1 MTKKLEEIFNLDP
14 KDNTDQVDVTEPLP
28 QETKAKPQLPQ
39 ETLTNIEKIEDALPS
54 VRGLEAGDSEMDD
67 LAELAKN
74 SYKDLMDL
82 GMNVDSRFSSEIF
95 GVASGLLGHA
105 ITAKTAKI
113 NKKLRMVDLQL
124 KQAQL
129 QQKEKQ
135 LALKNNEIDSVEQG
149 EGMVLDR
156 NELLK
161 ELLGKD
167 TPKDDQ

>member
-14 KDNTDQVDVTEPLP
+14 KDKEEVDVTEPLP

-54 VRGLEAGDSEMDD
+54 VRGLEAGDNEMDD
-67 LAELAKN
+67 LADMAKN

-124 KQAQL
+124 KKAQL
-129 QQKEKQ
+129 DQKERQ
-135 LALKNNEIDSVEQG
+135 LQDKRNETDDVEQG

-161 ELLGKD
+161 ELLKKD
-167 TPKDDQ
+167 TPKDE

>member
-14 KDNTDQVDVTEPLP
+14 KEEVDVTEPLP
-28 QETKAKPQLPQ
+28 QEETKEKPQLPQ
-39 ETLTNIEKIEDALPS
+39 ETLSNIEKIEDALPS
-54 VRGLEAGDSEMDD
+54 VRGLEAGDGEMDD

-124 KQAQL
+124 KKAQL
-129 QQKEKQ
+129 DQKERQ
-135 LALKNNEIDSVEQG
+135 LLDKKGNDDVEEAQ
-149 EGMVLDR
+149 GMVLDR

-161 ELLGKD
+161 ELLKKD
-167 TPKDDQ
+167 EPKE

>member
-14 KDNTDQVDVTEPLP
+14 KEDEVDVTEPLP
-28 QETKAKPQLPQ
+28 QEETKAKPQLPQ
-39 ETLTNIEKIEDALPS
+39 ETLSNIEKIEDALPS
-54 VRGLEAGDSEMDD
+54 VKGLEAGDNEMDE
-67 LAELAKN
+67 LAEIAKN

-105 ITAKTAKI
+105 ITEKTAKI

-124 KQAQL
+124 KKAQL
-129 QQKEKQ
+129 DQKERQ
-135 LALKNNEIDSVEQG
+135 LALKKGEDNVEEGQ
-149 EGMVLDR
+149 GMVLDR

-161 ELLGKD
+161 ELLKKD
-167 TPKDDQ
+167 EPKE

>member
-14 KDNTDQVDVTEPLP
+14 KEEVDVTEPLP
-28 QETKAKPQLPQ
+28 QEETKAKPQLPQ
-39 ETLTNIEKIEDALPS
+39 ETLSNIEKIEDALPS
-54 VRGLEAGDSEMDD
+54 VKGLEAGDNEMDE
-67 LAELAKN
+67 LAEIAKN

-124 KQAQL
+124 KKAQL
-129 QQKEKQ
+129 DQKERQ
-135 LALKNNEIDSVEQG
+135 LSLKKGEDNVEEGQ
-149 EGMVLDR
+149 GMVLDR

-161 ELLGKD
+161 ELLKKD
-167 TPKDDQ
+167 EPKE

>member
-14 KDNTDQVDVTEPLP
+14 KEEIDVTEPLP
-28 QETKAKPQLPQ
+28 QEIKAKPQLPQ

-54 VRGLEAGDSEMDD
+54 VKGLEAGDNEMDD
-67 LAELAKN
+67 LADMAKN

-124 KQAQL
+124 KKAQL
-129 QQKEKQ
+129 DQKERQ
-135 LALKNNEIDSVEQG
+135 LQDKRNETDDVEEGQG
-149 EGMVLDR
+149 VVLDR

-161 ELLGKD
+161 ELLKKD
-167 TPKDDQ
+167 DPKD

>member
-14 KDNTDQVDVTEPLP
+14 KEEVDVTEPLP
-28 QETKAKPQLPQ
+28 QEEVKAKPQLPQ
-39 ETLTNIEKIEDALPS
+39 ETLSNIEKIEDALPS
-54 VRGLEAGDSEMDD
+54 VKGLEAGDSEMDE
-67 LAELAKN
+67 LAEIAKN

-124 KQAQL
+124 KKAQL
-129 QQKEKQ
+129 DQKERQ
-135 LALKNNEIDSVEQG
+135 LALKKGEDNVEEGQG
-149 EGMVLDR
+149 MILDR

-161 ELLGKD
+161 ELLKKD
-167 TPKDDQ
+167 EPKE

>member
-14 KDNTDQVDVTEPLP
+14 KDKEEVDVTEPLP
-28 QETKAKPQLPQ
+28 QEKTAKPQLPQ
-39 ETLTNIEKIEDALPS
+39 ETLSNIEKIEDALPS
-54 VRGLEAGDSEMDD
+54 VKGLEAGDSEMDD
-67 LAELAKN
+67 LAELAKG

-124 KQAQL
+124 KKAQL
-129 QQKEKQ
+129 DQKERQ
-135 LALKNNEIDSVEQG
+135 LQDKRKEADDVE
-149 EGMVLDR
+149 EGAGMILDR
-156 NELLK
+156 NDLLK
-161 ELLGKD
+161 ELLKKE
-167 TPKDDQ
+167 TPKDE

>member
-14 KDNTDQVDVTEPLP
+14 KEDEVDVTEPLP
-28 QETKAKPQLPQ
+28 QEETKAKPQLPQ
-39 ETLTNIEKIEDALPS
+39 ETLSNIEKIEDALPS
-54 VRGLEAGDSEMDD
+54 VKGLEAGDNEMDE
-67 LAELAKN
+67 LAEIAKN

-124 KQAQL
+124 KKAQL
-129 QQKEKQ
+129 DQKERQ
-135 LALKNNEIDSVEQG
+135 LALKKGEDEVEEGQ
-149 EGMVLDR
+149 GMVLDR

-161 ELLGKD
+161 ELLKKD
-167 TPKDDQ
+167 EPKE

>member
-1 MTKKLEEIFNLDP
+1 MTKRLEEVFNLDP
-14 KDNTDQVDVTEPLP
+14 KDKEEVDVTEPLP
-28 QETKAKPQLPQ
+28 QEKTDKPQLPQ
-39 ETLTNIEKIEDALPS
+39 ETLSNIEKIEDALPS
-54 VRGLEAGDSEMDD
+54 VKGLEAGDSEMDD
-67 LAELAKN
+67 LAELAKG

-124 KQAQL
+124 KKAQL
-129 QQKEKQ
+129 DQKERQ
-135 LALKNNEIDSVEQG
+135 LQDKRKEADDVE
-149 EGMVLDR
+149 EGAGMILDR

-161 ELLGKD
+161 ELLKKE
-167 TPKDDQ
+167 TPKDE

>member
-14 KDNTDQVDVTEPLP
+14 KEDEVDITEPLP
-28 QETKAKPQLPQ
+28 QEEIREKPQLPQ
-39 ETLTNIEKIEDALPS
+39 ETLSNIEKIEDALPS
-54 VRGLEAGDSEMDD
+54 VRGLEAGDEEMDE
-67 LAELAKN
+67 LAEIAKN

-124 KQAQL
+124 KKAQL
-129 QQKEKQ
+129 DQKERQ
-135 LALKNNEIDSVEQG
+135 LTMKKGEDNVEEGQG
-149 EGMVLDR
+149 IVLDR

-161 ELLGKD
+161 ELLK
-167 TPKDDQ
+167 KDDPKE

>member
-14 KDNTDQVDVTEPLP
+14 KDKEEVDVTEPLP

-54 VRGLEAGDSEMDD
+54 VRGLEAGDNEMDD
-67 LAELAKN
+67 LADMAKN

-105 ITAKTAKI
+105 ITTKTAKI

-124 KQAQL
+124 KKAQL
-129 QQKEKQ
+129 DQKERQ
-135 LALKNNEIDSVEQG
+135 LQDKRNETDDVEQG

-161 ELLGKD
+161 ELLKKD
-167 TPKDDQ
+167 TPKDE

>member
-14 KDNTDQVDVTEPLP
+14 REEIDVTEPLP
-28 QETKAKPQLPQ
+28 QSSTKPQLPQ
-39 ETLTNIEKIEDALPS
+39 ETLNNIEKIEDALPS
-54 VRGLEAGDSEMDD
+54 VKGLEAGDGEMDD

-113 NKKLRMVDLQL
+113 NKKLKMVDLQL
-124 KQAQL
+124 KKAL
-129 QQKEKQ
+129 LDQKERQ
-135 LALKNNEIDSVEQG
+135 LEHKKEDVDVEEGQG
-149 EGMVLDR
+149 MILDR

-161 ELLGKD
+161 ELLK
-167 TPKDDQ
+167 KDDTKD

>member
-14 KDNTDQVDVTEPLP
+14 KEEVDVTEPLP
-28 QETKAKPQLPQ
+28 QEIKAKPQLPQ

-54 VRGLEAGDSEMDD
+54 VKGLEAGDNEMDD
-67 LAELAKN
+67 LADMAKN

-124 KQAQL
+124 KKATLDARLAKEAKANGEEVEDGDGQA
-129 QQKEKQ
+129 
-135 LALKNNEIDSVEQG
+135 V
-149 EGMVLDR
+149 DR
-156 NELLK
+156 NQLLM
-161 ELLGKD
+161 EILGRNNPEK
-167 TPKDDQ
+167 

>member
-14 KDNTDQVDVTEPLP
+14 KDKEEVDVTEPLP

-39 ETLTNIEKIEDALPS
+39 ETLSNIEKIEDALPS
-54 VRGLEAGDSEMDD
+54 VRGLEAGDGEMDD

-124 KQAQL
+124 KKAQL
-129 QQKEKQ
+129 DQKERQ
-135 LALKNNEIDSVEQG
+135 LQDKRNETDDVEQG

-161 ELLGKD
+161 ELLKKD
-167 TPKDDQ
+167 TPKDE

>member
-14 KDNTDQVDVTEPLP
+14 KDKEEVDVTEPLP
-28 QETKAKPQLPQ
+28 QEKTAKPQLPQ
-39 ETLTNIEKIEDALPS
+39 ETLSNIEKIEDALPS
-54 VRGLEAGDSEMDD
+54 VKGLEAGDSEMDD
-67 LAELAKN
+67 LAELAKG

-124 KQAQL
+124 KKAQL
-129 QQKEKQ
+129 DQKERQ
-135 LALKNNEIDSVEQG
+135 LQDKRNEADDVE
-149 EGMVLDR
+149 EGAGMILDR
-156 NELLK
+156 NDLLK
-161 ELLGKD
+161 ELLKKE
-167 TPKDDQ
+167 TPKDE

>member
-14 KDNTDQVDVTEPLP
+14 KEEVDVTEPLP
-28 QETKAKPQLPQ
+28 QEETKAKPQLPQ
-39 ETLTNIEKIEDALPS
+39 ETLSNIEKIEDALPS
-54 VRGLEAGDSEMDD
+54 VRGLEAGDNEMDD

-124 KQAQL
+124 KKAQL
-129 QQKEKQ
+129 DQKERQ
-135 LALKNNEIDSVEQG
+135 LTLKKGEDNVEEGQG
-149 EGMVLDR
+149 MILDR

-161 ELLGKD
+161 ELLKKD
-167 TPKDDQ
+167 EPKE

>member
-14 KDNTDQVDVTEPLP
+14 REEIDVTEPLP
-28 QETKAKPQLPQ
+28 QSSTKPQLPQ
-39 ETLTNIEKIEDALPS
+39 ETLNNIEKIEDALP
-54 VRGLEAGDSEMDD
+54 
-67 LAELAKN
+67 KN

-113 NKKLRMVDLQL
+113 NKKLKMVDLQL
-124 KQAQL
+124 KKAQL
-129 QQKEKQ
+129 DQKERQIEHK
-135 LALKNNEIDSVEQG
+135 KEDVDVEEGQG
-149 EGMVLDR
+149 MILDR

-161 ELLGKD
+161 ELLK
-167 TPKDDQ
+167 KDDTKD

>member
-14 KDNTDQVDVTEPLP
+14 NEEVDVTEPLP
-28 QETKAKPQLPQ
+28 QEEVKAKPQLPQ
-39 ETLTNIEKIEDALPS
+39 ETLSNIEKIEDALPS
-54 VRGLEAGDSEMDD
+54 VKGLEAGDEEMDD

-124 KQAQL
+124 KKAQL
-129 QQKEKQ
+129 DQKERQ
-135 LALKNNEIDSVEQG
+135 LLQKKGDDDVEEGQG
-149 EGMVLDR
+149 HVLDR

-161 ELLGKD
+161 ELLK
-167 TPKDDQ
+167 KDDPKE

>member
-14 KDNTDQVDVTEPLP
+14 KDKEEIDVTEPLP

-54 VRGLEAGDSEMDD
+54 VKGLEAGDNEMDD
-67 LAELAKN
+67 LADMAKN

-124 KQAQL
+124 KKAQL
-129 QQKEKQ
+129 DQKERQ
-135 LALKNNEIDSVEQG
+135 LQDKRNETDDVEQG

-161 ELLGKD
+161 ELLKKD
-167 TPKDDQ
+167 TPKDE

>member
-14 KDNTDQVDVTEPLP
+14 KEDEVDVTEPLP
-28 QETKAKPQLPQ
+28 QEETKAKPQLPQ
-39 ETLTNIEKIEDALPS
+39 ETLSNIEKIEDALPS
-54 VRGLEAGDSEMDD
+54 VKGLEAGDNEMDD

-124 KQAQL
+124 KKAQL
-129 QQKEKQ
+129 DQKERQ
-135 LALKNNEIDSVEQG
+135 LTLKKGEDTVEEGQG
-149 EGMVLDR
+149 MILDR

-161 ELLGKD
+161 ELLKKD
-167 TPKDDQ
+167 EPKE

>member
-14 KDNTDQVDVTEPLP
+14 KEEVDVTEPLP
-28 QETKAKPQLPQ
+28 QEETKEKPQLPQ
-39 ETLTNIEKIEDALPS
+39 ETLSNIEKIEDALPS
-54 VRGLEAGDSEMDD
+54 VKGLEAGDGEMDE
-67 LAELAKN
+67 LAEIAKN

-124 KQAQL
+124 KKAQL
-129 QQKEKQ
+129 DQKERQ
-135 LALKNNEIDSVEQG
+135 LLDKKGNDDVEEAQ
-149 EGMVLDR
+149 GMVLDR

-161 ELLGKD
+161 ELLKKD
-167 TPKDDQ
+167 EPKE